1 MGREFIYL
9 FDEWAKS
16 YEASVTGQHKEYR
29 DVFEGYES
37 ILQKVANASIG
48 TVIEFGTGTGNLTLK
63 LEAAGREV
71 IGIEP
76 HETMRE
82 ITGKRC
88 PNVQLVDGDLQNF
101 TIENKHIDSIVST
114 YVFHHLTDEEKLEAL
129 KTYANLLQPGG
140 KIIFADTA
148 FESEEHKK
156 AQIKKERS
164 RGYHEVAD
172 DLEREYYTTITKLL
186 TMFQKASFDVSFEQL
201 NDYVWYMEAI
211 KKST

>member
-129 KTYANLLQPGG
+129 KTYAKLLQPGG

-186 TMFQKASFDVSFEQL
+186 TMFQKAGFDVSFEQL